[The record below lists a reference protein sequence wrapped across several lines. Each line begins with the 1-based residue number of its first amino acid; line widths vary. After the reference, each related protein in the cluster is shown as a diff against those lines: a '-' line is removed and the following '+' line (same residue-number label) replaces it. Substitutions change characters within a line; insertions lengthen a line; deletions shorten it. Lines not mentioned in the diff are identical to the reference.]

1 MKKIINGKT
10 HIGSHALHPET
21 LMMSYG
27 YDSSLSEG
35 SVKPPMFLTSTFCFP
50 TAEDGEAFFH
60 IASGRKPLPEGE
72 SAGLIYSR
80 FNHPNVEII
89 EDRLAILEGAE
100 EAVACASGMGAISAT
115 MLSVLRP
122 GDVLMHSSPLYG
134 GTEVLIRN
142 IMSQFGMQLVEFHN
156 GLSESHMMAAVDS
169 AKALGTVAMIFVE
182 TPGNPTNALVDF
194 ELINMAADR
203 LHAETGRRPIT
214 VVDNTLQGPIFQK
227 AVPHGIDLAVYS
239 LTKYVGGHSD
249 LIAGA
254 VCGNGDA
261 INAVRVIRNCMG
273 INLDPHTCWMIS
285 RSMETLSLRM
295 HRAAESGKIVA
306 QWLSDNPY
314 MKVTLLHP
322 DFIAD
327 EAYQAVYKKQCTGPG
342 STFSF
347 VMDADRK
354 TAFKFINAL
363 SLFKSAVSLGGTES
377 LVSHP
382 ASTTHSGVPEDVRA
396 SVGIEEGLV
405 RISVGM
411 EHPQDLIADLNNAFM
426 QIK

>member
-142 IMSQFGMQLVEFHN
+142 IMSQFGIQLVEFHN

-169 AKALGTVAMIFVE
+169 AKVLGTVAMIFVE

-254 VCGNGDA
+254 VCDNGDA

>member
-142 IMSQFGMQLVEFHN
+142 IMSQFGIQLVEFHN

>member
-27 YDSSLSEG
+27 YDSKLSEG
-35 SVKPPMFLTSTFCFP
+35 SVKPPVFLTSTFCFP
-50 TAEDGEAFFH
+50 TAEDGEEFFH

-115 MLSVLRP
+115 MLSALRP

-142 IMSQFGMQLVEFHN
+142 IMTQFGIKLVEFHN
-156 GLSESHMMAAVDS
+156 GLSESHMMEAVDS

-194 ELINMAADR
+194 DLINKAADR
-203 LHAETGRRPIT
+203 LNNETGRRPIT

-285 RSMETLSLRM
+285 RSMETLSIRM
-295 HRAAESGKIVA
+295 NRAADSGKIVA
-306 QWLSDNPY
+306 KWLSDNPH
-314 MKVTLLHP
+314 MEVKLLHP
-322 DFIAD
+322 DFITD
-327 EAYQAVYKKQCTGPG
+327 NAYQAVYKKQCTGPG

-347 VMDADRK
+347 VMNTDRK

-382 ASTTHSGVPEDVRA
+382 ASTTHSGVPEEVRE

-411 EHPQDLIADLNNAFM
+411 EHPEDLIADLNNAFM
-426 QIK
+426 HIK